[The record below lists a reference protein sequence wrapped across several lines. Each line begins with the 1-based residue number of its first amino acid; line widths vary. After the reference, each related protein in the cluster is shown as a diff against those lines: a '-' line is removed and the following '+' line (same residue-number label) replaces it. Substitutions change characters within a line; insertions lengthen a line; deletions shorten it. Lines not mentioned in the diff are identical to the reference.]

1 MKALSALHLVLA
13 ATVTVTA
20 CSGPGPA
27 DHGKPRTALRSDRA
41 VTSIIQQV
49 GQLGGRLVLAVP
61 PAHLEQTAPTAPG
74 HGPTSYAATGRWFG
88 P

>member
-1 MKALSALHLVLA
+1 MGNRV
-13 ATVTVTA
+13 
-20 CSGPGPA
+20 
-27 DHGKPRTALRSDRA
+27 PRFASDRA

-49 GQLGGRLVLAVP
+49 GQLGGRLVLGVLAVP

-88 P
+88 L